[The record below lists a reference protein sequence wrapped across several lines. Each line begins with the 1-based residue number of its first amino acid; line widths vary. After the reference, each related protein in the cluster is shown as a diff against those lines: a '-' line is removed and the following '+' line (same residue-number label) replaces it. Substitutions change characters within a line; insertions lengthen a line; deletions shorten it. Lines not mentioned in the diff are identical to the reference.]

1 MYWSCHKSTYC
12 SALENWIRLRL
23 ANAKLRWMKTNPKE
37 QNQPIRSGKSIPPL
51 TNINLAES
59 TCSTHRN
66 SLRCSSIAMA
76 ALTYYSPIVARAS
89 SFAGRKVAR
98 ATNGTSNVSMR
109 ATWMPGS
116 APPSYLDGTMPW
128 CGPLPDWICLFG
140 TLCAREITAAHRAP
154 CTFYPRKHWTTQDL
168 VLLFCC
174 PRLAFY

>member
-1 MYWSCHKSTYC
+1 
-12 SALENWIRLRL
+12 
-23 ANAKLRWMKTNPKE
+23 MKTNPQE

-116 APPSYLDGTMPW
+116 APP
-128 CGPLPDWICLFG
+128 LPTLMEPCHGAVRYPIEFAFLEP
-140 TLCAREITAAHRAP
+140 LCAREITAAHRAP
-154 CTFYPRKHWTTQDL
+154 CTFYPRKH
-168 VLLFCC
+168 
-174 PRLAFY
+174 